1 MPRMMLTD
9 ARWEALSQLLLDSG
23 RVYNKAEH
31 RLTLEGILYRLR
43 TGCPWRDV
51 PAEFGQWNTL
61 FRRFNLWS
69 KKGVLHCVFSHL
81 SRLAETEWLF
91 IDGSLVRAHQHSAGA
106 ASPDPEA
113 IGKSRGGKTTK
124 IHLAVDRDGYP
135 VHFELS
141 GGQVHD
147 VVHAQSLVSQSP
159 TAAWVTA
166 DKGYDSEPL
175 RAQIREEGA
184 TPNIPRRKNV
194 RPGNAQMDWALYKAR
209 HRVENAFARLK
220 HFRGI
225 ATRYDKLQRNY
236 ASMLALAFAI
246 VWLPRWV
253 E

>member
-9 ARWEALSQLLLDSG
+9 ALWERLSQLLLDSG

-31 RLTLEGILYRLR
+31 RLTLEGILYRCR

-81 SRLAETEWLF
+81 SSLADTEWLF
-91 IDGSLVRAHQHSAGA
+91 IDGSLVRAHQHSCGA
-106 ASPDPEA
+106 ASTENQA
-113 IGKSRGGKTTK
+113 MGKSRGGNTTK
-124 IHLAVDRDGYP
+124 IHLAVERDGLP

-147 VVHAQSLVSQSP
+147 VVHADSLVTQSP
-159 TAAWVTA
+159 KAAWVTA
-166 DKGYDSEPL
+166 DKGYDSEAL
-175 RAQIREEGA
+175 RTLIRQQGA
-184 TPNIPRRKNV
+184 TPNIPRRKNA
-194 RPGNAQMDWALYKAR
+194 RQGNAQMDWDLYKAR

-220 HFRGI
+220 HFRAI

-236 ASMLALAFAI
+236 ASMVALALAI